1 MLVLKLEIIDKEMH
15 APAMHQLHISS
26 GASGWCQ
33 ASAAAILLGC
43 ALALEAKEVERTG
56 GSVVVGSK
64 QETRRSGT
72 AAQKR
77 VAIDAKLSEAF
88 GNLVVFLTR
97 KKCSYTAELNPE
109 LL

>member
-1 MLVLKLEIIDKEMH
+1 
-15 APAMHQLHISS
+15 MHQLHISS

-33 ASAAAILLGC
+33 ASAAAILLVC
-43 ALALEAKEVERTG
+43 ALALEAYEVERTEKKRLG
-56 GSVVVGSK
+56 RGSVVVGRK

-77 VAIDAKLSEAF
+77 VAIDAKFSEAF

-97 KKCSYTAELNPE
+97 KKSSYTAELNAE